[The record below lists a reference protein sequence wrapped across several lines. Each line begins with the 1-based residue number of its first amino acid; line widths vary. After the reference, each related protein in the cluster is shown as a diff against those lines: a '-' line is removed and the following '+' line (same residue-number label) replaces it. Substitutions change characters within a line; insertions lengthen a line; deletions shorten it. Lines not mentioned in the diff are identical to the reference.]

1 MIFVPKENISEK
13 DFIGLL
19 ERTKETILGPR
30 LSQLK
35 GIGPDKFEDL
45 VFETIKETAVGTTFE
60 GSLIHTNLYDFPD
73 IIAKK
78 YFGAE
83 VKVTVSDKWVST
95 GNSILEATR
104 DKDVKKI
111 FIFFGK
117 LGGTPDIKFRN
128 YSECLYGVGVTHS
141 PRYKINME
149 LPVGQS
155 IFDKIGVEY
164 DDLRQN
170 SPIAQIK
177 AYYRAQLKE
186 GDELWWIDQQIEDT
200 AASPVI
206 RSFKNLS
213 EEEQRGFIVEA
224 MILFPEMFSPNN
236 SKFERAAAYL
246 VTRHNA
252 VSSSFRDM
260 FSAGGKVELK
270 IGNQTSDVPRIIE
283 NLRKHAKEI
292 DITINSLNEEE
303 LKNYWRVDLIK
314 KDRIG
319 QWKDLLDAATQS
331 LEFKPS
337 KIFEAG
343 LI

>member
-1 MIFVPKENISEK
+1 
-13 DFIGLL
+13 
-19 ERTKETILGPR
+19 
-30 LSQLK
+30 
-35 GIGPDKFEDL
+35 
-45 VFETIKETAVGTTFE
+45 
-60 GSLIHTNLYDFPD
+60 
-73 IIAKK
+73 
-78 YFGAE
+78 
-83 VKVTVSDKWVST
+83 
-95 GNSILEATR
+95 
-104 DKDVKKI
+104 
-111 FIFFGK
+111 
-117 LGGTPDIKFRN
+117 
-128 YSECLYGVGVTHS
+128 
-141 PRYKINME
+141 
-149 LPVGQS
+149 
-155 IFDKIGVEY
+155 
-164 DDLRQN
+164 
-170 SPIAQIK
+170 
-177 AYYRAQLKE
+177 
-186 GDELWWIDQQIEDT
+186 
-200 AASPVI
+200 
-206 RSFKNLS
+206 
-213 EEEQRGFIVEA
+213 
-224 MILFPEMFSPNN
+224 MILSPEMFSPNN